1 MRLNMPE
8 YNDKYPA
15 CKRTY
20 ATLRIYPGGISP
32 EDITKRLK
40 IKPTSIQR
48 KGDLAGRTKRRVIKL
63 NGWFLTTKGKI
74 KSADSRRHIDWILEK
89 IKDKKRVLR
98 QLQSERV
105 DIDISCFWESRSGNG
120 GPTISPPQMTGLS
133 KLNIE
138 VWWDVYFFDFDE

>member
-8 YNDKYPA
+8 FDDKYSS

-20 ATLRIYPGGISP
+20 TTLRIYPGGISP

-40 IKPTSIQR
+40 IEPTSMQHN
-48 KGDLAGRTKRRVIKL
+48 GDLVGKTKQRVIKL
-63 NGWFLTTKGKI
+63 DGWFLTTKGKI

-98 QLQSERV
+98 QLQSEGV
-105 DIDISCFWESRSGNG
+105 DMDICCFWESRSGNG
-120 GPTISPPQMTGLS
+120 GPTISPPQMARLS

-138 VWWDVYFFDFDE
+138 VWWDVYFFGFAE